1 MQTQASLRE
10 AETSK
15 IMNLVVLPFTVVTVI
30 FVRPYG
36 AYTTPSDSAMLMN
49 ITWFKID
56 TSLLLHKS
64 LRCQLFGV
72 PT

>member
-15 IMNLVVLPFTVVTVI
+15 ILNLAVLPFTVVTVI

-36 AYTTPSDSAMLMN
+36 EYTPLSDSAILIH
-49 ITWFKID
+49 IT
-56 TSLLLHKS
+56 
-64 LRCQLFGV
+64 
-72 PT
+72 